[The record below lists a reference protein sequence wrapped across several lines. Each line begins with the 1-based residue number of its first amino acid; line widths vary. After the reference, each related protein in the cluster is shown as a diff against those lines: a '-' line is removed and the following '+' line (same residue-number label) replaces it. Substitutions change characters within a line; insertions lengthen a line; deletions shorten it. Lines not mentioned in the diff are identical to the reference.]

1 MSSSYYENK
10 KLKRKDVKKVYIRKR
25 KKYVA
30 LSFDEFNRR
39 KENTYLYTK
48 KKFIVVQGNLL
59 EVTDKVYVDYYAEKE
74 HALYLKK
81 WAKGSTTFSLES
93 LENTDTISDTSLIT
107 NELEDDVE
115 KKLTLDKLR
124 EGVDR
129 LSDREKL
136 IIEKIYFEGFS
147 ERKLAEILSI
157 SQTTINYQKLQI
169 LNKLKKIIEK

>member
-74 HALYLKK
+74 HSLYLKRMT
-81 WAKGSTTFSLES
+81 KGSIAFSLDA
-93 LENTDTISDTSLIT
+93 LENKEKIIESALIT
-107 NELEDDVE
+107 DELAEEIE
-115 KKLTLDKLR
+115 KKMTLEKLR
-124 EGVDR
+124 EVMEL
-129 LSDREKL
+129 LSVKDKE
-136 IIEKIYFEGFS
+136 IIEFLYFKNYTEQEMADYFGIKQQTVHT
-147 ERKLAEILSI
+147 RKSRL
-157 SQTTINYQKLQI
+157 
-169 LNKLKKIIEK
+169 LNKLKKILEK

>member
-1 MSSSYYENK
+1 MSSSHYENK

-74 HALYLKK
+74 HSLYLKRMT
-81 WAKGSTTFSLES
+81 KGSIAFSLDA
-93 LENTDTISDTSLIT
+93 LENKEIIIESALIT
-107 NELEDDVE
+107 DELAEEIE
-115 KKLTLDKLR
+115 KKMTLEKLR
-124 EGVDR
+124 EVLETLSAKEKEVIEFLYFKNYNEQEMAEFFGV
-129 LSDREKL
+129 SQQAISK
-136 IIEKIYFEGFS
+136 
-147 ERKLAEILSI
+147 RKSKVL
-157 SQTTINYQKLQI
+157 K
-169 LNKLKKIIEK
+169 KLKKFLEK

>member
-74 HALYLKK
+74 H
-81 WAKGSTTFSLES
+81 SLC
-93 LENTDTISDTSLIT
+93 N
-107 NELEDDVE
+107 
-115 KKLTLDKLR
+115 R
-124 EGVDR
+124 
-129 LSDREKL
+129 
-136 IIEKIYFEGFS
+136 
-147 ERKLAEILSI
+147 
-157 SQTTINYQKLQI
+157 
-169 LNKLKKIIEK
+169 